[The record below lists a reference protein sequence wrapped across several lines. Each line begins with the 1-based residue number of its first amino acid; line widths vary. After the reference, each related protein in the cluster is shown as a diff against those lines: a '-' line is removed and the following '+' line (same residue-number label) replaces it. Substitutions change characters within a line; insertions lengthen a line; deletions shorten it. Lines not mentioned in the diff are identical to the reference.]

1 MRSNRMSE
9 VLLAAAWILGIG
21 ASTAG
26 VNQARNWQRQAD
38 VASAV
43 HQWDVAYAAYLKI
56 AETFPDTAHGRAAAA
71 RARKI
76 RAAMLSPARPPA
88 SDDPGSWIIEWVDFL
103 VWP

>member
-1 MRSNRMSE
+1 MRSNRKTWMG
-9 VLLAAAWILGIG
+9 LAMVMMLATG

-26 VNQARNWQRQAD
+26 VNQARDWQRQAD

-43 HQWDVAYAAYLKI
+43 RQWDVAYAAYLKI
-56 AETFPDTAHGRAAAA
+56 AETFPGTTHGRAAAA

-76 RAAMLSPARPPA
+76 RAAMLSPARPSA
-88 SDDPGSWIIEWVDFL
+88 SDDPGSWIIELVDFL